1 MASLVGSDIQL
12 ASGIPLAFV
21 PPGAPADRVKILH
34 LINGDLYAG
43 AEQVQDL
50 LAGRLGEFGYEMGF
64 ACLKPGRF
72 ATQRRCQQ
80 TPLFD
85 VPMRSRL
92 DWSPVRRVAQ
102 TIRDGNYRLLHT
114 HSPRAAMVGRVASAL
129 AGVPMVHHLHSPA
142 AAEYRRSWRNQF
154 NALTERISLAKAAA
168 LIAVSHSV
176 ADYARRESLRADRL
190 HVVHNGVPTQGALV
204 ARQLPTGSWTLGAV
218 ALFRPRKGLEV
229 LLDAMAI
236 LRGQGLSVR
245 LRAVGAFLNPEYE
258 RQIKDQAARLNLQES
273 IEWVGFTRDVVGEMR
288 RMDLFVLPSLF
299 GEGLPMVVLEAM
311 SVGVPVVATRVEGV
325 PEAVRDGIDGLIA
338 EPADPRDLA
347 RMITRVIDGTV
358 DGSKLAR
365 AAHQRQAEHF
375 SDNSMAAGVS
385 RVYDQVLK
393 PGPF

>member
-1 MASLVGSDIQL
+1 MASVGNDTQAAVSVPLVI
-12 ASGIPLAFV
+12 V
-21 PPGAPADRVKILH
+21 PPDAPTAPVDRVKVLH
-34 LINGDLYAG
+34 LINGELYAG

-64 ACLKPGRF
+64 AALKPGRF
-72 ATQRRCQQ
+72 DSQRRCQQ
-80 TPLFD
+80 TPLVD

-92 DWSPVRRVAQ
+92 DWSPVRRVAKI
-102 TIRDGNYRLLHT
+102 IRDGDYRLLHT
-114 HSPRAAMVGRVASAL
+114 HSPRAAMVGRLASAV
-129 AGVPMVHHLHSPA
+129 ARVPMIHHLHSPA
-142 AAEYRRSWRNQF
+142 AAEYRNRWRNQL
-154 NALTERISLAKAAA
+154 NVLTERISLSKAAA

-176 ADYARRESLRADRL
+176 AEHARRDGLRADRL
-190 HVVHNGVPTQGALV
+190 FVVHNGVPAQGAL
-204 ARQLPTGSWTLGAV
+204 REWRPPTGPWTLGAV

-236 LRGQGLSVR
+236 LRSQGQNVR

-258 RQIKDQAARLNLQES
+258 KQIKDQAARLNLLQS

-311 SVGVPVVATRVEGV
+311 STGVPVVATRVEGV
-325 PEAVRDGIDGLIA
+325 PEAVRHGIDGLIA
-338 EPADPRDLA
+338 EPADPADMA
-347 RMITRVIDGTV
+347 RTIARVIGGAV
-358 DGSKLAR
+358 NASNLVR

-375 SDNSMAAGVS
+375 SDFSMASGVA

-393 PGPF
+393 A